1 MSTFSFRETQFP
13 PTDCFKFQTMN
24 FLIRILMLAG
34 WCATASSALAQR
46 ETIAVAPVKVNSAV
60 AAKLA
65 NARKALSGEQMSQS
79 LMEHFIHGIQA
90 TRRFQ
95 VVVRSDL
102 REILT
107 DDDTARGLSLE
118 KQKALNLAETKYLA
132 VLTVDDYEDQTQRL
146 EQKIT
151 NTTLTKRTIRLSL
164 ITKIYEASSG
174 KLLES
179 TSKSISSTDAQ
190 QTLNEASND
199 AEVTDSLIRTVVK
212 ESADWAATQVADV
225 IFPVKVIAKAD
236 KTITVN
242 RGEGT
247 GVAVDQ
253 VWRVFAVG
261 KELVDPDTQEVLG
274 KEEVEVGKVRITDVL
289 PKLSRATVVDDRGI
303 AVGSVLR
310 K

>member
-1 MSTFSFRETQFP
+1 
-13 PTDCFKFQTMN
+13 MN
-24 FLIRILMLAG
+24 SLIRILTLVG
-34 WCATASSALAQR
+34 WCAAALSAHAQR
-46 ETIAVAPVKVNSAV
+46 ETIAVGAVKVTPAV
-60 AAKLA
+60 ANKLS
-65 NARKALSGEQMSQS
+65 NARKTLSSEQMSQS
-79 LMEHFIHGIQA
+79 LMEQFINSLNA
-90 TRRFQ
+90 TRKFQ

-102 REILT
+102 KDLIT
-107 DDDTARGLSLE
+107 DDDKSRVLNPD
-118 KQKALNLAETKYLA
+118 KQKGFNLAETKYLT

-164 ITKIYEASSG
+164 IAKIYETASG

-199 AEVTDSLIRTVVK
+199 AEVTDSLIRTVIK

-225 IFPVKVIAKAD
+225 IFPVKVIAKSD
-236 KTITVN
+236 KTVTVN

-261 KELVDPDTQEVLG
+261 KELIDPDTQEVLG

-289 PKLSRATVVDDRGI
+289 PKLSKATVVDDRGI

>member
-1 MSTFSFRETQFP
+1 
-13 PTDCFKFQTMN
+13 
-24 FLIRILMLAG
+24 L
-34 WCATASSALAQR
+34 SAHAQR
-46 ETIAVAPVKVNSAV
+46 ETIAVGAVKVTPAV
-60 AAKLA
+60 ATKLS
-65 NARKALSGEQMSQS
+65 NARKTLSSEQMSQS
-79 LMEHFIHGIQA
+79 LMEQFINSLNA
-90 TRRFQ
+90 TRKFQ

-102 REILT
+102 KDLIT
-107 DDDTARGLSLE
+107 DDDKSRALNPD
-118 KQKALNLAETKYLA
+118 KQKGFNLAETKYLT

-164 ITKIYEASSG
+164 IAKIYETASG

-212 ESADWAATQVADV
+212 DSADWAATQVADV
-225 IFPVKVIAKAD
+225 IFPVKVIAKTD
-236 KTITVN
+236 KTVTVN
-242 RGEGT
+242 RGEGS
-247 GVAVDQ
+247 GVAADQ

-261 KELVDPDTQEVLG
+261 KEMIDPDTKEILG
-274 KEEVEVGKVRITDVL
+274 REEVEIGKVRITDVL
-289 PKLSRATVVDDRGI
+289 PKFSRATVLEDRGI
-303 AVGSVLR
+303 AEGAVLR

>member
-1 MSTFSFRETQFP
+1 
-13 PTDCFKFQTMN
+13 MN
-24 FLIRILMLAG
+24 SLIRILTVVG
-34 WCATASSALAQR
+34 WCAAASSALAQR
-46 ETIAVAPVKVNSAV
+46 ETIAVGAVKVTPAV
-60 AAKLA
+60 ATKLS
-65 NARKALSGEQMSQS
+65 NARKTLSSEQMSQS
-79 LMEHFIHGIQA
+79 LMEQFINSLNA
-90 TRRFQ
+90 TRKFQ

-102 REILT
+102 KDLIT
-107 DDDTARGLSLE
+107 DDDKSRALNPD
-118 KQKALNLAETKYLA
+118 KQKGFNLAETKYLT

-164 ITKIYEASSG
+164 IAKIYETGSG

-212 ESADWAATQVADV
+212 DSADWAATQVADV
-225 IFPVKVIAKAD
+225 IFPVKVIAKTD
-236 KTITVN
+236 KTVTVN
-242 RGEGT
+242 RGEGS
-247 GVAVDQ
+247 GVAADQ

-261 KELVDPDTQEVLG
+261 KEMIDPDTKEILG
-274 KEEVEVGKVRITDVL
+274 REEVEIGKVRITDVL
-289 PKLSRATVVDDRGI
+289 PKFSRATVLEDRGI
-303 AVGSVLR
+303 AEGAVLR

>member
-1 MSTFSFRETQFP
+1 
-13 PTDCFKFQTMN
+13 
-24 FLIRILMLAG
+24 
-34 WCATASSALAQR
+34 
-46 ETIAVAPVKVNSAV
+46 
-60 AAKLA
+60 
-65 NARKALSGEQMSQS
+65 
-79 LMEHFIHGIQA
+79 
-90 TRRFQ
+90 

-118 KQKALNLAETKYLA
+118 KQKALNLADTKYLT

-146 EQKIT
+146 EQKIS

-199 AEVTDSLIRTVVK
+199 AEVTDSLIRTVIK

-225 IFPVKVIAKAD
+225 IFPVKVIAKSD
-236 KTITVN
+236 KTVTVN

-261 KELVDPDTQEVLG
+261 KELIDPDTQEVLG

-289 PKLSRATVVDDRGI
+289 PKLSKATVVDDRGI

>member
-1 MSTFSFRETQFP
+1 
-13 PTDCFKFQTMN
+13 MN
-24 FLIRILMLAG
+24 SLIRILTLVG
-34 WCATASSALAQR
+34 WCAAASSAHAQR
-46 ETIAVAPVKVNSAV
+46 ETIAVGAVKVTPAV
-60 AAKLA
+60 ATKLS
-65 NARKALSGEQMSQS
+65 NARKTLSSEQMSQS
-79 LMEHFIHGIQA
+79 LMEQFINSLNA
-90 TRRFQ
+90 TRKFQ

-102 REILT
+102 KDLIT
-107 DDDTARGLSLE
+107 DDDKSRALNPD
-118 KQKALNLAETKYLA
+118 KQKGFNLAETKYLT

-164 ITKIYEASSG
+164 IAKIYETASG

-212 ESADWAATQVADV
+212 DSADWAATQVVDV
-225 IFPVKVIAKAD
+225 IFPVKVIAKTD
-236 KTITVN
+236 KTVTVN
-242 RGEGT
+242 RGEGS
-247 GVAVDQ
+247 GVAADQ

-261 KELVDPDTQEVLG
+261 KEMIDPDTKEILG
-274 KEEVEVGKVRITDVL
+274 REEVEIGKVRITDVL
-289 PKLSRATVVDDRGI
+289 PKFSRATVLEDRGI
-303 AVGSVLR
+303 AEGAVLR

>member
-1 MSTFSFRETQFP
+1 
-13 PTDCFKFQTMN
+13 
-24 FLIRILMLAG
+24 MLAG
-34 WCATASSALAQR
+34 WLATAFSALAQR

-60 AAKLA
+60 TAKMA
-65 NARKALSGEQMSQS
+65 NARKSLSGEQMSQS
-79 LMEHFIHGIQA
+79 LMEHCIHGIQA

-118 KQKALNLAETKYLA
+118 KQKALNLAETKYLT

-146 EQKIT
+146 EQKIS

-164 ITKIYEASSG
+164 IAKIYEASSG

-236 KTITVN
+236 KTVTVN

-261 KELVDPDTQEVLG
+261 KELIDPDTQEVLG

-289 PKLSRATVVDDRGI
+289 PKLSKATVVDDRGI